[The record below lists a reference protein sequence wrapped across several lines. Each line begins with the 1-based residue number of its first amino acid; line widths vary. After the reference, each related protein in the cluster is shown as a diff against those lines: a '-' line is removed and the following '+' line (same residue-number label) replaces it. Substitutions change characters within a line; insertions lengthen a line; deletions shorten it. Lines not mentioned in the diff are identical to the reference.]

1 MNDEKKPEAGIELD
15 ALEVDIAT
23 PAPTPPPSPSPPPE
37 APREASTETEP
48 QPAPET
54 GPEKKSKK
62 SHKLGIIMAGSVIAL
77 AAVVLFL
84 WSQKDPGAPSKKDQ
98 TAAGHSDLKASIG
111 PIITNAGE
119 TGNIIRMTIEI
130 NCENSESK
138 AKISDM
144 TSLIK
149 SRMILSMSSQSAVK
163 MAELKDFRSLEF
175 YLVDELK
182 DILKGTAIRGIRLYF
197 SDFLTQ

>member
-1 MNDEKKPEAGIELD
+1 MNDKKKPETGIELD
-15 ALEVDIAT
+15 AIEIDVAS

-37 APREASTETEP
+37 EPREASTEIETE
-48 QPAPET
+48 AGPET
-54 GPEKKSKK
+54 SPQIKPKR
-62 SHKLGIIMAGSVIAL
+62 SHRLGIIMAGSVIAL
-77 AAVVLFL
+77 TAVLLFL
-84 WSQKDPGAPSKKDQ
+84 WNQKDTGSPSKKDQ
-98 TAAGHSDLKASIG
+98 IAVGQSDLKASIG

-138 AKISDM
+138 AKISEM

-149 SRMILSMSSQSAVK
+149 SRMIMSMSSQSAVK

-175 YLVDELK
+175 YLVDEIK
-182 DILKGTAIRGIRLYF
+182 DILKGTAIKGVRLYF
-197 SDFLTQ
+197 SDFVTQ